1 MDKVVNAIR
10 EQLILSYT
18 QSGRVVPTTVGVV
31 AAALQDALKFSNAEE
46 VHNTFRRARDMADI
60 PTQRVL
66 KEALTNHRQETMP
79 PTRPETL
86 IEDGYVGHRQ
96 PTNEERAYI
105 FATQSACGIGP
116 LVDNDREIIAQF
128 EANQKNTEFIE
139 YQRGWLKN
147 YIRKLKIET
156 VKRAERIAKMNGAS
170 EMTDEYKSFKSRSTF
185 TVTGEQE
192 RAFITCSGEAASNP
206 KVQAE
211 ILRIRK
217 GGCDFATAAW
227 TARMLARTY

>member
-31 AAALQDALKFSNAEE
+31 AAALQDALQFSNAEE

-66 KEALTNHRQETMP
+66 KEALTNHRQETTP

-128 EANQKNTEFIE
+128 EANPNNTEFIK

-147 YIRKLKIET
+147 HIRKLKIET

>member
-31 AAALQDALKFSNAEE
+31 AAALQDALKFSNADE

-116 LVDNDREIIAQF
+116 LVDNDSEIIAQF
-128 EANQKNTEFIE
+128 EANPNNTEFIK

-170 EMTDEYKSFKSRSTF
+170 EMTDEYKSLKSRSTF
-185 TVTGEQE
+185 TVTGEHE

>member
-1 MDKVVNAIR
+1 MDKIVTAIH
-10 EQLILSYT
+10 EQLALSYA
-18 QSGRVVPTTVGVV
+18 SAGRVVPTNVAII
-31 AAALQDALKFSNAEE
+31 AAALQDALQFSSVDE

-66 KEALTNHRQETMP
+66 KEALTNHRQETTP
-79 PTRPETL
+79 PPKPETL

-116 LVDNDREIIAQF
+116 LVGNDREIIAQF
-128 EANQKNTEFIE
+128 EADTKNAEFVE
-139 YQRGWLKN
+139 YQRTWLKN
-147 YIRKLKIET
+147 CIRKLKIET
-156 VKRAERIAKMNGAS
+156 VKRAERIMKINGAS
-170 EMTDEYKSFKSRSTF
+170 EMTDEYKSLKSRSTF
-185 TVTGEQE
+185 TVTGEHE

>member
-1 MDKVVNAIR
+1 MDKIVNAIR

-18 QSGRVVPTTVGVV
+18 QAGRVVPTTVGVV
-31 AAALQDALKFSNAEE
+31 AAALQDALKFSNENE
-46 VHNTFRRARDMADI
+46 VHNAFRRARDMADI

-66 KEALTNHRQETMP
+66 KEALTNHRQETTP
-79 PTRPETL
+79 PPARETL
-86 IEDGYVGHRQ
+86 IEDDYIGHKI
-96 PTNEERAYI
+96 PTSEQRAYLW
-105 FATQSACGIGP
+105 ATHSICGTIP
-116 LVDNDREIIAQF
+116 KIKNDREIIAQF
-128 EANQKNTEFIE
+128 ETNQKNAEFVE

-156 VKRAERIAKMNGAS
+156 VKRAERIMKINGAS
-170 EMTDEYKSFKSRSTF
+170 EMIDEYKSLKSRSTF
-185 TVTGEQE
+185 TVTGEHE

>member
-1 MDKVVNAIR
+1 MDKIVNAIR

-18 QSGRVVPTTVGVV
+18 QAGRVVPTTVGVV
-31 AAALQDALKFSNAEE
+31 AAALQDALKFSNVEE
-46 VHNTFRRARDMADI
+46 VHNAFRRARDMADI

-66 KEALTNHRQETMP
+66 KEALTNHRQETTP
-79 PTRPETL
+79 PPKPETL

-116 LVDNDREIIAQF
+116 IVDNDREIIAQF
-128 EANQKNTEFIE
+128 EADPKNAEFME

-147 YIRKLKIET
+147 YIRKLKVET
-156 VKRAERIAKMNGAS
+156 VKRAERIMKINGAS
-170 EMTDEYKSFKSRSTF
+170 EMIDEYKSLKSRSTF
-185 TVTGEQE
+185 TVTGEHE

>member
-31 AAALQDALKFSNAEE
+31 AAALQDALKFSNADE

-170 EMTDEYKSFKSRSTF
+170 EMTDEYKSLKSRSTF
-185 TVTGEQE
+185 TVTGEHE